1 MGVLYVGGI
10 TVVYYLLLC
19 KSITYAQ
26 HAARALERAGITA
39 IVTRAP
45 QRIAAEGCVYCV
57 KISGRYLSDALVTV
71 RNAGIGNVRVFAQ
84 YADGKLSEVGV

>member
-1 MGVLYVGGI
+1 
-10 TVVYYLLLC
+10 VVYYLLLC

-39 IVTRAP
+39 LVMRAP

-57 KISGRYLSDALVTV
+57 RVSGRHMPDALVAV
-71 RNAGIGNVRVFAQ
+71 KNAGISGVRVFAQ